1 MKTSGKT
8 RLTLSL
14 FAGLLVLCI
23 NASSA
28 MAADIFAPPSEGCEN
43 LMAQSSNL
51 CVQGNRDT
59 LGAYLQELVDAHSSG
74 QPSSGGGSSTLDEQR
89 AQKTAD
95 NTPDPRALAY
105 EEWARCKAAAPGKG
119 PKGSAASST
128 NYDDACPLPPAPQRG
143 NDQAQDPGRQPTTQD
158 ILYAAATIIHAD
170 GAGLYKR
177 PLNVSYT
184 NKYIPS
190 IVAVTSPTQTHVINL
205 LGHDI
210 TITLTATQYEWSW
223 GDGTPNL
230 VTTSTGSV
238 WQDGMDLNTDPR
250 LIRHYYTPPQGW
262 RSMLDGPYPH
272 EDREITLTTTW
283 SGTATNPFTG
293 ETQTING
300 LVTTTETTG
309 KFPLSH
315 LVINNT
321 DTWEEKQGH

>member
-1 MKTSGKT
+1 MKLRISA
-8 RLTLSL
+8 SL
-14 FAGLLVLCI
+14 
-23 NASSA
+23 
-28 MAADIFAPPSEGCEN
+28 
-43 LMAQSSNL
+43 L
-51 CVQGNRDT
+51 CVTSIILIISCANIQSAVADDANAPCTTANDNPFGFCADT
-59 LGAYLQELVDAHSSG
+59 TPGGVNANAWKNAHKEL
-74 QPSSGGGSSTLDEQR
+74 PSSDPNVLPPTVNDRR
-89 AQKTAD
+89 ATTTAEA
-95 NTPDPRALAY
+95 NP
-105 EEWARCKAAAPGKG
+105 
-119 PKGSAASST
+119 AASSQPFKRCVEVFVGKAA
-128 NYDDACPLPPAPQRG
+128 NSPIVSDDATVVRCELPPDPEG
-143 NDQAQDPGRQPTTQD
+143 GPNQDPGRVPTTRD
-158 ILYAAATIIHAD
+158 ILYMAATTIHAD

-205 LGHDI
+205 LGHEI

-230 VTTSTGSV
+230 VTTSTGAV
-238 WQDGMDLNTDPR
+238 WQEGMDLNTDPR

>member
-1 MKTSGKT
+1 MKLRISTS
-8 RLTLSL
+8 L
-14 FAGLLVLCI
+14 
-23 NASSA
+23 
-28 MAADIFAPPSEGCEN
+28 
-43 LMAQSSNL
+43 L
-51 CVQGNRDT
+51 CVTSIILIISCANIQSAVADDANAPCTTANDNPFGFCADT
-59 LGAYLQELVDAHSSG
+59 TPGGVNANAWKHAHKEL
-74 QPSSGGGSSTLDEQR
+74 PSSDPNNVLPPTVNDRR
-89 AQKTAD
+89 ATTTAEA
-95 NTPDPRALAY
+95 NP
-105 EEWARCKAAAPGKG
+105 
-119 PKGSAASST
+119 AASSQPFKRCVEVFVGKAA
-128 NYDDACPLPPAPQRG
+128 NSPIVSDDATVVRCELPPDPEG
-143 NDQAQDPGRQPTTQD
+143 GPNQDPGRVPTTRD
-158 ILYAAATIIHAD
+158 ILYMAATIIHAD

-210 TITLTATQYEWSW
+210 TITLTATSYEWSW

-238 WQDGMDLNTDPR
+238 WQEGMDLNTDPR

>member
-1 MKTSGKT
+1 MKLRISASLLYVTSII
-8 RLTLSL
+8 LIISC
-14 FAGLLVLCI
+14 ANIQSAVADDA
-23 NASSA
+23 NAPCTTA
-28 MAADIFAPPSEGCEN
+28 NDNPFGFCADTTPGGVNAN
-43 LMAQSSNL
+43 AWKN
-51 CVQGNRDT
+51 
-59 LGAYLQELVDAHSSG
+59 AHKEL
-74 QPSSGGGSSTLDEQR
+74 PSSDPNVPPPTVNDRR
-89 AQKTAD
+89 AKMTAEA
-95 NTPDPRALAY
+95 TP
-105 EEWARCKAAAPGKG
+105 
-119 PKGSAASST
+119 AASSQPFKRCVEVFVGKAA
-128 NYDDACPLPPAPQRG
+128 NSPIVSDDATVVRCELPPDPEG
-143 NDQAQDPGRQPTTQD
+143 GPNQDPGRVPTTHD
-158 ILYAAATIIHAD
+158 ILYMASTIIHAD

-177 PLNVSYT
+177 PDGVSYT
-184 NKYIPS
+184 NKFIPS

-210 TITLTATQYEWSW
+210 TITLTATSYEWSW

>member
-1 MKTSGKT
+1 MATNSRTLRVIGMTVGSLLMLGQTSGSFAD
-8 RLTLSL
+8 SL
-14 FAGLLVLCI
+14 PTSC
-23 NASSA
+23 
-28 MAADIFAPPSEGCEN
+28 DIESGVPSGFC
-43 LMAQSSNL
+43 A
-51 CVQGNRDT
+51 
-59 LGAYLQELVDAHSSG
+59 
-74 QPSSGGGSSTLDEQR
+74 SSTLGGIQAEVWRKDHDQDSSQQGNSNSTVGDQR
-89 AQKTAD
+89 ALKTAEGAF
-95 NTPDPRALAY
+95 DPAANPY
-105 EEWARCKAAAPGKG
+105 KEPARCKKVYINKAPNS
-119 PKGSAASST
+119 PTVS
-128 NYDDACPLPPAPQRG
+128 DDDTVDNCPLPADPEG
-143 NDQAQDPGRQPTTQD
+143 GSDQDPGRVPTTRD
-158 ILYAAATIIHAD
+158 ILYMASTIIHPD

-177 PLNVSYT
+177 PEGVSYT

-205 LGHDI
+205 LGRDI
-210 TITLTATQYEWSW
+210 TITLTATSYEWSW

-230 VTTSTGSV
+230 VTTSTGAV
-238 WQDGMDLNTDPR
+238 WQEGMDLNTDPR
-250 LIRHYYTPPQGW
+250 LIRHYYTLPQGW

>member
-1 MKTSGKT
+1 MIISCANIQ
-8 RLTLSL
+8 S
-14 FAGLLVLCI
+14 AVADDA
-23 NASSA
+23 NAPCT
-28 MAADIFAPPSEGCEN
+28 AANDNPFGFCA
-43 LMAQSSNL
+43 
-51 CVQGNRDT
+51 DT
-59 LGAYLQELVDAHSSG
+59 TPGGVNANAWKNAHKEL
-74 QPSSGGGSSTLDEQR
+74 PSSDPNVPPPTVNDRR
-89 AQKTAD
+89 ATTTAEA
-95 NTPDPRALAY
+95 NP
-105 EEWARCKAAAPGKG
+105 
-119 PKGSAASST
+119 AASSQPFKRCVEVFVGKAA
-128 NYDDACPLPPAPQRG
+128 NSPIVSDDATVVRCELPPDPEG
-143 NDQAQDPGRQPTTQD
+143 GPNQDPGRVPTTRD
-158 ILYAAATIIHAD
+158 ILYMASTMIHAD

-190 IVAVTSPTQTHVINL
+190 IVAVTSPTQTHAINL
-205 LGHDI
+205 LGHEI
-210 TITLTATQYEWSW
+210 TITLTATSYEWSW

-238 WQDGMDLNTDPR
+238 WKEGMDLNTDPR

>member
-1 MKTSGKT
+1 MKLRISTS
-8 RLTLSL
+8 L
-14 FAGLLVLCI
+14 
-23 NASSA
+23 
-28 MAADIFAPPSEGCEN
+28 
-43 LMAQSSNL
+43 L
-51 CVQGNRDT
+51 CVTSIILIISCANIQSAVADDANAPCTTANDNPFGFCADT
-59 LGAYLQELVDAHSSG
+59 TPGGVNANAWKNAHKEL
-74 QPSSGGGSSTLDEQR
+74 PSSDPNVPPPTVNDRR
-89 AQKTAD
+89 AKMTAEA
-95 NTPDPRALAY
+95 TP
-105 EEWARCKAAAPGKG
+105 
-119 PKGSAASST
+119 AASSQPFKRCVEVFVGKAA
-128 NYDDACPLPPAPQRG
+128 NSPIVSDDATVVRCELPPDPEG
-143 NDQAQDPGRQPTTQD
+143 GPNQDPGRVPTTHD
-158 ILYAAATIIHAD
+158 ILYMASTIIHAD

-177 PLNVSYT
+177 PDGVSYT
-184 NKYIPS
+184 NKFIPS

-210 TITLTATQYEWSW
+210 TITLTATSYEWSW

-238 WQDGMDLNTDPR
+238 WQEGMDLNTDPR

>member
-1 MKTSGKT
+1 MKLRISASLLYVTSII
-8 RLTLSL
+8 LIISC
-14 FAGLLVLCI
+14 ANIQSAVADDA
-23 NASSA
+23 NAPCTTA
-28 MAADIFAPPSEGCEN
+28 NDNPFGFCADTTPGGVNAN
-43 LMAQSSNL
+43 AWKN
-51 CVQGNRDT
+51 
-59 LGAYLQELVDAHSSG
+59 AHKEL
-74 QPSSGGGSSTLDEQR
+74 PSSDPNVPPPTVNDRR
-89 AQKTAD
+89 ATTTAEA
-95 NTPDPRALAY
+95 TP
-105 EEWARCKAAAPGKG
+105 
-119 PKGSAASST
+119 AASSQPFKRCVEVFVGKAA
-128 NYDDACPLPPAPQRG
+128 NSPIVSDDATVVRCELPPDPEG
-143 NDQAQDPGRQPTTQD
+143 GPNQDPGRVPTTRD
-158 ILYAAATIIHAD
+158 ILYMASTMIHAD

-230 VTTSTGSV
+230 VTTSTGAV
-238 WQDGMDLNTDPR
+238 WQEGMDLNTDPR

-293 ETQTING
+293 DTQTING

>member
-1 MKTSGKT
+1 MKLRISA
-8 RLTLSL
+8 SL
-14 FAGLLVLCI
+14 
-23 NASSA
+23 
-28 MAADIFAPPSEGCEN
+28 
-43 LMAQSSNL
+43 L
-51 CVQGNRDT
+51 CVTSIILIISCANIQSAVADDANAPCTTANDNPFGFCADT
-59 LGAYLQELVDAHSSG
+59 TPGGVNANAWKNAHKEL
-74 QPSSGGGSSTLDEQR
+74 PSSDPNVLPPTVNDRR
-89 AQKTAD
+89 ATTTAEA
-95 NTPDPRALAY
+95 NP
-105 EEWARCKAAAPGKG
+105 
-119 PKGSAASST
+119 AASSQPFKRCVEVFVGKAA
-128 NYDDACPLPPAPQRG
+128 NSPIVSDDATVVRCELPPDPEG
-143 NDQAQDPGRQPTTQD
+143 GPNQDPGRVPTTRD
-158 ILYAAATIIHAD
+158 ILYMAATIIHAD

-205 LGHDI
+205 LGHEI

-230 VTTSTGSV
+230 VTTSTGAV
-238 WQDGMDLNTDPR
+238 WQEGMDLNTDPR

>member
-1 MKTSGKT
+1 MKLRISA
-8 RLTLSL
+8 SL
-14 FAGLLVLCI
+14 
-23 NASSA
+23 
-28 MAADIFAPPSEGCEN
+28 
-43 LMAQSSNL
+43 L
-51 CVQGNRDT
+51 CVTSIILIISCANIQSAVADDANAPCTTANDNPLGFCADT
-59 LGAYLQELVDAHSSG
+59 TPGGVNANAWKNAHKEL
-74 QPSSGGGSSTLDEQR
+74 PSSDPNVLPPTVNDRR
-89 AQKTAD
+89 ATTTAEA
-95 NTPDPRALAY
+95 NP
-105 EEWARCKAAAPGKG
+105 
-119 PKGSAASST
+119 AASSQPFKRCVEVFVGKAA
-128 NYDDACPLPPAPQRG
+128 NSPIVSDDATVVRCELPPDPEG
-143 NDQAQDPGRQPTTQD
+143 GPNQDPGRVPTTRD
-158 ILYAAATIIHAD
+158 ILYMAATIIHAD

-205 LGHDI
+205 LGHEI

-230 VTTSTGSV
+230 VTTSTGAV
-238 WQDGMDLNTDPR
+238 WQEGMDLNTDPR

>member
-1 MKTSGKT
+1 MKLRISA
-8 RLTLSL
+8 SL
-14 FAGLLVLCI
+14 
-23 NASSA
+23 
-28 MAADIFAPPSEGCEN
+28 
-43 LMAQSSNL
+43 L
-51 CVQGNRDT
+51 CVTSIILIISCANIQSAVADDANAPCTTANDNPFGFCADT
-59 LGAYLQELVDAHSSG
+59 TPGGVNANAWKNAHKEL
-74 QPSSGGGSSTLDEQR
+74 PSSDPNVLPPTVNDRR
-89 AQKTAD
+89 ATTTAEA
-95 NTPDPRALAY
+95 NP
-105 EEWARCKAAAPGKG
+105 
-119 PKGSAASST
+119 AASSQPFKRCVEVFVGKAA
-128 NYDDACPLPPAPQRG
+128 NSPIVSDDATVVRCELPPDPEG
-143 NDQAQDPGRQPTTQD
+143 GPNQDPGRVPTTRD
-158 ILYAAATIIHAD
+158 ILYMAATIIHAD

-205 LGHDI
+205 LGRDI
-210 TITLTATQYEWSW
+210 TITLTATSYEWSW

-238 WQDGMDLNTDPR
+238 WQEGMDLNTDPR

-321 DTWEEKQGH
+321 NTWEEKQGH

>member
-1 MKTSGKT
+1 MKLRISTS
-8 RLTLSL
+8 L
-14 FAGLLVLCI
+14 
-23 NASSA
+23 
-28 MAADIFAPPSEGCEN
+28 
-43 LMAQSSNL
+43 L
-51 CVQGNRDT
+51 CVTSIILIISCANIQSAVADDANAPCTTANDNPFGFCADT
-59 LGAYLQELVDAHSSG
+59 TPGGVNANAWKNAHKEL
-74 QPSSGGGSSTLDEQR
+74 PSSDPNNVLPPTVNDRR
-89 AQKTAD
+89 ATTTAEA
-95 NTPDPRALAY
+95 NP
-105 EEWARCKAAAPGKG
+105 
-119 PKGSAASST
+119 AASSQPFKRCVEVFVGKAA
-128 NYDDACPLPPAPQRG
+128 NSPIVSDDATVVRCELPPDPEG
-143 NDQAQDPGRQPTTQD
+143 GPNQDPGRVPTTRD
-158 ILYAAATIIHAD
+158 ILYMAATIIHAD

-210 TITLTATQYEWSW
+210 TITLTATSYEWSW

-238 WQDGMDLNTDPR
+238 WQEGMDLNTDPR

-283 SGTATNPFTG
+283 SGTAANPFSG
-293 ETQTING
+293 KTQTING

-321 DTWEEKQGH
+321 DTW